1 MTRESHLLL
10 VITRPRSPVEF
21 SEVSTTGRDSGLK
34 HSDKLPCYSP
44 MASHD
49 RYCLPMTSVR
59 LPPAALTTQ
68 PGFVSTA
75 GSLGP
80 LDGSVVSS
88 GILCPLEREAQ
99 EKAHWEVQ
107 TGRPGLLPH
116 KVLQS
121 FCRGLVH
128 LPSTSHPM
136 LQRYGLPTPRADTS
150 SCPRVPILIAE
161 IGTDSFLGMM
171 HLDNLT
177 YTRAKAVRFLL
188 LSYRKW
194 SLRTN
199 ASLAGELR
207 IPILGPTAFLLPLSL
222 CLSMEQSN
230 RAPTVE
236 KTGRRNQ

>member
-1 MTRESHLLL
+1 
-10 VITRPRSPVEF
+10 
-21 SEVSTTGRDSGLK
+21 
-34 HSDKLPCYSP
+34 

-49 RYCLPMTSVR
+49 RYCLPMTSVG
-59 LPPAALTTQ
+59 LPLAALTTQ

-88 GILCPLEREAQ
+88 GILYPLEREAQ
-99 EKAHWEVQ
+99 EKTHWAVQ

-121 FCRGLVH
+121 FCRGFIR
-128 LPSTSHPM
+128 LPSTFHPM
-136 LQRYGLPTPRADTS
+136 LQRHGLSMPRADPS
-150 SCPRVPILIAE
+150 SCPLVPIL

-177 YTRAKAVRFLL
+177 YTWAKAVRFLL

-194 SLRTN
+194 SPRTN

-207 IPILGPTAFLLPLSL
+207 IPGLGLPAFLLAIVIVS
-222 CLSMEQSN
+222 QQG
-230 RAPTVE
+230 AV
-236 KTGRRNQ
+236 

>member
-59 LPPAALTTQ
+59 LPLAALTTQ

-99 EKAHWEVQ
+99 ERAHWVVQ

-116 KVLQS
+116 KFYSPSAGAWSIFPQPPIPCYRDMGFPRPGLILV
-121 FCRGLVH
+121 LVH
-128 LPSTSHPM
+128 ESP
-136 LQRYGLPTPRADTS
+136 
-150 SCPRVPILIAE
+150 
-161 IGTDSFLGMM
+161 F
-171 HLDNLT
+171 
-177 YTRAKAVRFLL
+177 
-188 LSYRKW
+188 
-194 SLRTN
+194 
-199 ASLAGELR
+199 
-207 IPILGPTAFLLPLSL
+207 
-222 CLSMEQSN
+222 
-230 RAPTVE
+230 
-236 KTGRRNQ
+236 